1 MSSPEHPFATY
12 VRIIG
17 KGKHTH
23 RSFTYEEAYAAFSHI
38 LRGEVEDI
46 QLGAFLL
53 LMRVKGEEAQ
63 EMAGFAKAVQDFIQA
78 PSIAVDIDWP
88 SYAGKHKQQPWYLLA
103 AFLLAANGHR
113 IFMHGSSYQGSS
125 RLFTSTVLDS
135 LGIAPSHHWIAV
147 EKQLEKC
154 GFAYGPLNHICAP
167 LDQLFSWRP
176 LLGVRSPAN
185 SLVKLVN
192 PLRASLS
199 LQSVFH
205 PAYLEIHQQ
214 AALLL
219 QHRHSLVMKGEGGEL
234 EFRPD
239 ADNRLFLL
247 DGDRTWVDKWSRSQ
261 AQRQPDLDSS
271 QLSAQVLRDVWNGKT
286 VDPYGINAV
295 LGTVAMILFGLG
307 RCSSRSEAW
316 ELASHYW
323 QQRLQNDFFRAR
335 LDCEEVI

>member
-1 MSSPEHPFATY
+1 MSTTEHSFAQY

-23 RSFTYEEAYAAFSHI
+23 RSLTYEEAYAAFTHI

-53 LMRVKGEEAQ
+53 LMRVKGEEVV
-63 EMAGFAKAVQDFIQA
+63 EMAGFAKAAQDFIQA
-78 PSIAVDIDWP
+78 PPITVDIDWP

-113 IFMHGSSYQGSS
+113 IFMHGSSHQSAG
-125 RLFTSTVLDS
+125 RLFTSTVLGN
-135 LGIAPSHHWIAV
+135 LGISLCHDWAAV
-147 EKQLEKC
+147 QTQLDTRS
-154 GFAYGPLNHICAP
+154 FAYAPLSHVCAP

-176 LLGVRSPAN
+176 LLGVRSPAH

-192 PLRASLS
+192 PLKATLG

-219 QHRHSLVMKGEGGEL
+219 HQPRTLVMKGEGGEM

-239 ADNRLFLL
+239 ADNRLLL
-247 DGDRTWVDKWSRSQ
+247 LEGTRTWGEKWNRTQ
-261 AQRQPDLDSS
+261 ARRQPNLDSTA
-271 QLSAQVLRDVWNGKT
+271 LSAESLRNLWTGKT
-286 VDPYGINAV
+286 EDPYGLDAI
-295 LGTVAMILFGLG
+295 LGTVAMILFAGG
-307 RCSSRSEAW
+307 YSASKDEAW
-316 ELASHYW
+316 ELAAQYW
-323 QQRLQNDFFRAR
+323 QNRPPQDF
-335 LDCEEVI
+335 LSH

>member
-1 MSSPEHPFATY
+1 MEHPFAQY

-23 RSFTYEEAYAAFSHI
+23 RSFTYEEAYAAFTHI
-38 LRGEVEDI
+38 MRGEVEDI

-63 EMAGFAKAVQDFIQA
+63 EMAGFAKAAQDFIQA
-78 PSIAVDIDWP
+78 PAIAVDIDWP
-88 SYAGKHKQQPWYLLA
+88 SYAGKHKQQPWFLLA

-113 IFMHGSSYQGSS
+113 IFMHGSSHQGTG
-125 RLFTSTVLDS
+125 RLFTSAVLGT
-135 LGIAPSHHWIAV
+135 LGIPLCHDWITID
-147 EKQLEKC
+147 KQLEKR
-154 GFAYGPLNHICAP
+154 GFAYASLNHVCEP
-167 LDQLFSWRP
+167 LDHLFSWRP
-176 LLGVRSPAN
+176 ILGVRSPAN

-192 PLRASLS
+192 PLKATLS

-219 QHRHSLVMKGEGGEL
+219 QHKRSLVMKGEGGEL
-234 EFRPD
+234 EYRPD

-247 DGDRTWVDKWSRSQ
+247 EGERSWVEKWARQQ
-261 AQRQPDLDSS
+261 AGRQPDLDTSE
-271 QLSAQVLRDVWNGKT
+271 LSAQRLRDVWDGKT
-286 VDPYGINAV
+286 EDAYGIDAI
-295 LGTVAMILFGLG
+295 LGTVAMILFAGG
-307 RCSSRSEAW
+307 RCGSKGEAW

-323 QQRLQNDFFRAR
+323 RHRLQQDFLSRS
-335 LDCEEVI
+335 L

>member
-1 MSSPEHPFATY
+1 MPTTEHPFAQY

-23 RSFTYEEAYAAFSHI
+23 RSFTYEEAYAAFTHI
-38 LRGEVEDI
+38 LRGEVEEI

-63 EMAGFAKAVQDFIQA
+63 EMAGFAKAAQDFIQA
-78 PSIAVDIDWP
+78 PEMAVEIDWP
-88 SYAGKHKQQPWYLLA
+88 SYAGKHKQQSWYLLA
-103 AFLLAANGHR
+103 AFVLAANGHR
-113 IFMHGSSYQGSS
+113 IFMHGSSYQPAGRCFTTDVLKALNIPLCQDWGS
-125 RLFTSTVLDS
+125 
-135 LGIAPSHHWIAV
+135 V
-147 EKQLEKC
+147 EQALERRH
-154 GFAYGPLNHICAP
+154 FAYAPLNHFCAP
-167 LDQLFSWRP
+167 LDELFSWRP

-192 PLRASLS
+192 PLRATLS

-219 QHRHSLVMKGEGGEL
+219 KHQHSLVMKGEGGEL

-247 DGDRTWVDKWSRSQ
+247 QGERVWVEKWARRQ
-261 AQRQPDLDSS
+261 AHRQPDLQAS
-271 QLSAQVLRDVWNGKT
+271 QLSAERLRDLWYGKSQ
-286 VDPYGINAV
+286 DAYGIDAV
-295 LGTVAMILFGLG
+295 LGTIAMILFGLG

-316 ELASHYW
+316 ELALHYW
-323 QQRLQNDFFRAR
+323 QNRLEEDFLSR
-335 LDCEEVI
+335 